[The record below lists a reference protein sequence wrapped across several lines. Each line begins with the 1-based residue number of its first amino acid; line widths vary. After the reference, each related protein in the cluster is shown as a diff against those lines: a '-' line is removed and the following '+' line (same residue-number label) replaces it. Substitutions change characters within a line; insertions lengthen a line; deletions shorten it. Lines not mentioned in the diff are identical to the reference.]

1 MDNSSNSSSSSK
13 YAVVTENSNN
23 QMRTPKSKE
32 LIKKMSTDN
41 LPAKPFEMFQ
51 EDIALKPIDK
61 KIIIENGYDKR
72 FVREDKAV
80 VFSLATFLEEGLV
93 QTSFA
98 FFGPLCWP

>member
-1 MDNSSNSSSSSK
+1 MLTWR
-13 YAVVTENSNN
+13 AG
-23 QMRTPKSKE
+23 MRTPKRKV
-32 LIKKMSTDN
+32 LIKIMST
-41 LPAKPFEMFQ
+41 EMFQ

-61 KIIIENGYDKR
+61 KIIIETEYDKR

>member
-1 MDNSSNSSSSSK
+1 
-13 YAVVTENSNN
+13 
-23 QMRTPKSKE
+23 
-32 LIKKMSTDN
+32 
-41 LPAKPFEMFQ
+41 MFQ
-51 EDIALKPIDK
+51 EDIALKAIDK
-61 KIIIENGYDKR
+61 KIIIETEYDKR

>member
-23 QMRTPKSKE
+23 QMRTPKRKV
-32 LIKKMSTDN
+32 LIKKMST
-41 LPAKPFEMFQ
+41 EMFQ

-61 KIIIENGYDKR
+61 KIIIETGYDKR

>member
-23 QMRTPKSKE
+23 QMRTPKRKV
-32 LIKKMSTDN
+32 LIKKMST
-41 LPAKPFEMFQ
+41 EMFQ

-61 KIIIENGYDKR
+61 KIIIETEYDKR